1 MATNKSEASE
11 LKRMGAKVH
20 KNSGRGQVKGDG
32 SLDEF
37 IVDVKEYSKSFT
49 ISIDNWAKICTDTM
63 KVDKSKSPM
72 LQLVLRDGTRTIR
85 LSVVEWSIQ
94 EDLIERARHDDNSLS
109 GQRSV

>member
-1 MATNKSEASE
+1 MATNKTEASE

-20 KNSGRGQVKGDG
+20 KNSGRGQTKGDG

-37 IVDVKEYSKSFT
+37 VVDVKEYNKSFT
-49 ISIDNWAKICTDTM
+49 ISIDNWAKICTDAM

-85 LSVVEWSIQ
+85 LSVIEWSIL
-94 EDLIERARHDDNSLS
+94 EDLMERAEDSDNNSTAN
-109 GQRSV
+109 

>member
-1 MATNKSEASE
+1 MATNKTEASE

-20 KNSGRGQVKGDG
+20 KNSGRGQTKGDG

-37 IVDVKEYSKSFT
+37 VVDVKEYNKSFT

-72 LQLVLRDGTRTIR
+72 LQLVLADGTRKIR

-94 EDLIERARHDDNSLS
+94 EDLIERAKANDNNPAT
-109 GQRSV
+109 G

>member
-1 MATNKSEASE
+1 MATNKSEANE

-20 KNSGRGQVKGDG
+20 KNSGRGMIKGDG

-37 IVDVKEYSKSFT
+37 VVDVKEYSKSYT
-49 ISIDNWAKICTDTM
+49 ISMDSWAKICTDTM

-72 LQLVLRDGTRTIR
+72 LQLVLRDGSKVIR

-94 EDLIERARHDDNSLS
+94 EDLIERAKNDNDS
-109 GQRSV
+109 